1 MFCAKCGTKLG
12 DGAAFCR
19 ICGERQ
25 IQLTQKPQQNTEVE
39 KTMGV
44 FNTETPVPAS
54 PVQINQEA
62 PLQNVSGSVEK
73 TMGVF
78 SQNAVTQTAQNQ
90 GGEIIYIKPGTILH
104 GRYTVGEVLGNGG
117 FGITYFGQDNSLQ
130 MKVAIKEFFPRAL
143 VTRNNTISENVECIN
158 SQELFENEKSKVI
171 KEARILAKFAKTPGI
186 VNVLEYFEENNTAY
200 IVMEYIEGGTLKE
213 AIKRNGLMTP
223 DYAFSALT
231 PIMQVVG
238 QLHRE
243 NVIHRDI
250 SPDNIMFDS
259 NQPKLLD
266 FGAAREILGETGDGL
281 SIILKHGYAPQE
293 QYSRKGNQ
301 GTWTDVY
308 SLCATIYYC
317 ITGKTPDSAL
327 DRIHNDELIRPSQ
340 LGVKITPAQENA
352 LMQGLSIFPANR
364 LQSIDQF
371 VAAWNAGGTVYA
383 NNVQANIV
391 NAKAHINSNQPKSK
405 KKKTGLVF
413 GIIAGAVVLL
423 VLIIVIASSI
433 GGNTTSNMNTSTS
446 TKPNTTSGTSS
457 PAVTEKDDAKLQEYI
472 DQANELADKGNYD
485 EAFAKL
491 DTAEQLYGKSTLISD
506 KRTEIMKLR
515 ALKEINGFKQKN
527 DYQGAIQYIRKLS
540 NEIINDSDIVE
551 QKNLCTSK
559 YREQVLSDAE
569 SAFNSDGY
577 AAAID
582 VLNSALSTLPNDS
595 TLTSKIED
603 YNEYAPVSLKKI
615 KATSGK
621 SYHFPSTAKDPRDNN
636 YIDALY
642 LDSSRSNMETFT
654 GSAEFYLGKL
664 YSKFKCKIVPEKD
677 FSTGNKAECYIRI
690 YLDDVLVYTS
700 EKITYKTTGIDVNI
714 NVSNAEYLRISL
726 YNPTASEWYMEQA
739 PTLLVDPQVS
749 K

>member
-1 MFCAKCGTKLG
+1 MFCAKCGTKLD
-12 DGAAFCR
+12 DGAAFCH

-25 IQLTQKPQQNTEVE
+25 IPLTQKPQQNTEVE

-44 FNTETPVPAS
+44 FSPATPVSVP
-54 PVQINQEA
+54 PVQTNQDA
-62 PLQNVSGSVEK
+62 PVQNVSGSVEK

-78 SQNAVTQTAQNQ
+78 SQDPVSQVPQNQ

-117 FGITYFGQDNSLQ
+117 FGITYIGQDNTLQ

-158 SQELFENEKSKVI
+158 SQELFANEKSKVI

-213 AIKRNGLMTP
+213 TIKRNGLMTP
-223 DYAFSALT
+223 DYAFAALT

-250 SPDNIMFDS
+250 SPDNIMFDG

-281 SIILKHGYAPQE
+281 SVILKHGYAPQE

-340 LGVKITPAQENA
+340 LGVRITPAQENA

-364 LQSIDQF
+364 LQTIDQF
-371 VAAWNAGGTVYA
+371 MSAWNAAG
-383 NNVQANIV
+383 VQAYNNQTNYMQSQMM
-391 NAKAHINSNQPKSK
+391 NASK
-405 KKKTGLVF
+405 PQKQKKNKTGLIL
-413 GIIAGAVVLL
+413 GIIGGAVALL
-423 VLIIVIASSI
+423 ILIIIIASSI
-433 GGNTTSNMNTSTS
+433 GGKSSTN
-446 TKPNTTSGTSS
+446 TKPNTTNENTAS
-457 PAVTEKDDAKLQEYI
+457 VTAGKLQEYL
-472 DQANELADKGNYD
+472 DQANKLAEDEKYD
-485 EAFAKL
+485 EAIAVL
-491 DTAEQLYGKSTLISD
+491 DTAEQLLGKNNQITSAKHS
-506 KRTEIMKLR
+506 IMKTQGLSR
-515 ALKEINGFKQKN
+515 IDSFEKESDYEGGIKYINSELIELK
-527 DYQGAIQYIRKLS
+527 
-540 NEIINDSDIVE
+540 NDSDIVSKLNLFKKKYKE
-551 QKNLCTSK
+551 QLFEK
-559 YREQVLSDAE
+559 AE
-569 SAFNSDGY
+569 NAFKSSGY
-577 AAAID
+577 KEAISI
-582 VLNSALSTLPNDS
+582 LETGLKTLTNDS
-595 TLTSKIED
+595 EINNKIA
-603 YNEYAPVSLKKI
+603 YYKEYEPVSLSKLKLMG
-615 KATSGK
+615 S
-621 SYHFPSTAKDPRDNN
+621 FPQNYQFKEFTDPRGNVVSNAVIIGDNEYFTEGKYSHFSCTLDPVDDFPTN
-636 YIDALY
+636 Y
-642 LDSSRSNMETFT
+642 
-654 GSAEFYLGKL
+654 
-664 YSKFKCKIVPEKD
+664 D
-677 FSTGNKAECYIRI
+677 FGVVKVEI
-690 YLDDVLVYTS
+690 YADDKLVYTS
-700 EKITYKTTGIDVNI
+700 GEITYKTDDLKIEANI
-714 NVSNAEYLRISL
+714 NNAQYIRFEVIDISKNRDSMFASL
-726 YNPTASEWYMEQA
+726 TNGVFIYNAY
-739 PTLLVDPQVS
+739 VS